1 MKFVFI
7 LLLIANVVLGGYV
20 YLQHTRP
27 NSDAQII
34 NLQMNADSVRVIPE
48 PPRPRRAARTACL
61 EWGSFDDLE
70 LGRVRA
76 ALAAVNLQERV
87 TASKTEASANWWV
100 YMPRQRSRARM
111 ERKANELR
119 DLGITEM
126 VTITQRG
133 RWQYAI
139 SLGAFRKEISAR
151 SYREQLEKSGVR
163 SAVVGEREQRV
174 MQTTLTIRAPNTS
187 ESARL
192 VELAARFPGSDMRA
206 GECQG
211 ESILNTG

>member
-1 MKFVFI
+1 MKWVFVI
-7 LLLIANVVLGGYV
+7 LLIVNVVLGGYL

-27 NSDAQII
+27 NSDSQLI
-34 NLQMNADSVRVIPE
+34 NLQMNADKIRVIPE
-48 PPRPRRAARTACL
+48 PARPKRSARTACL
-61 EWGSFDDLE
+61 EWGSFGDLE
-70 LGRVRA
+70 IGRVREALSA
-76 ALAAVNLQERV
+76 ADLGQRVSAGKETV
-87 TASKTEASANWWV
+87 TAKWWV

-119 DLGITEM
+119 KLGITDLD
-126 VTITQRG
+126 TITERG

-163 SAVVGEREQRV
+163 TAVVGEREQRV
-174 MQTTLTIRAPNTS
+174 TQTTLTIRAPSAS

-206 GECQG
+206 GECQA
-211 ESILNTG
+211 